1 MFSAKK
7 SALATPAHTS
17 QPVANSSVSDA
28 DAKAFCKVLA
38 QLEQGKAVEIAANV
52 PAEYRKT
59 VASLARAL
67 QSRDEADLARTVR
80 FSMQA
85 SDAMAAVAKITG
97 NVRTMS
103 EHSGAMSAAIEELN
117 ASIGQ
122 ISETATSSSAE
133 MEQAA
138 GTARES
144 SDALGE
150 VNVATREI
158 SDSMASMEARVS
170 DLQAAAEQIGEFV
183 GTIDAIASQTNL
195 LALNATIEA
204 ARAGEA
210 GRGFAVV
217 ASEVKSLSGQTQTA
231 TDDIRKRIE
240 RLSADMQELLG
251 AMNTARNAVDR
262 GQELAGDANTRVAEV
277 ESVVQGNAT
286 RMGELAGVLAE
297 QSTATAELSQGITRV
312 AGEADEAA
320 SNAEEV
326 IAAVVSSEKLVNDQF
341 AVLDGRDI
349 HDYVLQRAKSDH
361 FLWKKNLSEML
372 VGLNNLTA
380 SELADHTSCR
390 LGKWY
395 GKVTDPTIR
404 KHPAFAVLDG
414 PHAAVHTHGRQAAQ
428 RFAEGDLAGA
438 QAKVREMEAASV
450 EVVKLLDELLAR

>member
-1 MFSAKK
+1 MFSARK
-7 SALATPAHTS
+7 SAPTAPA
-17 QPVANSSVSDA
+17 QAIEPAPVETRDA
-28 DAKAFCKVLA
+28 GAFCKILDQLA
-38 QLEQGKAVEIAANV
+38 KGQAVEVAANV
-52 PAEYRKT
+52 PAEYRDA
-59 VASLARAL
+59 VQLLATAL
-67 QSRDEADLARTVR
+67 QDRDGADLGRTVK

-97 NVRTMS
+97 NVRSVS
-103 EHSGAMSAAIEELN
+103 EHAGTMSAAIEELN

-122 ISETATSSSAE
+122 ISETATASSAE

-138 GTARES
+138 GTARDS
-144 SDALGE
+144 SQALGE
-150 VNVATREI
+150 VNVATGEI

-170 DLQAAAEQIGEFV
+170 DLQAATEQIGEFV

-251 AMNTARNAVDR
+251 AMNNARDAVDR
-262 GQELAGDANTRVAEV
+262 GQQLAGDANAKVADV
-277 ESVVQGNAT
+277 ESVVQGNAA
-286 RMGELAGVLAE
+286 RMSELAGVLAE
-297 QSTATAELSQGITRV
+297 QSTATAELSEGITRV
-312 AGEADEAA
+312 ADESQEA
-320 SNAEEV
+320 SGNAEEV
-326 IAAVVSSEKLVNDQF
+326 ISAVASSEALVNDQF

-372 VGLNNLTA
+372 VGLNNLTTA
-380 SELADHTSCR
+380 ELADHTSCR

-395 GKVTDPTIR
+395 SKVADPAIR
-404 KHPAFAVLDG
+404 NHPAFSKLDG
-414 PHAAVHTHGRQAAQ
+414 PHAAVHSHGKEAAR

-438 QAKVREMEAASV
+438 QAKVREMEIASV
-450 EVVKLLDELLAR
+450 DVVALLDELLNR